1 MPDVVGWMFV
11 VVPRVNQTEILD
23 TMVYVKSFS
32 IYPNLS
38 ISIYLSLDINI
49 NGVWLMSWLQFKQ
62 MFYLKKSNE
71 VLCCHFC
78 GRIQYLIVF

>member
-1 MPDVVGWMFV
+1 MSDDVGWMFV
-11 VVPRVNQTEILD
+11 VVPSVNQTEILD

-32 IYPNLS
+32 IYPYLS

-62 MFYLKKSNE
+62 MFYLKKSHE
-71 VLCCHFC
+71 VLCCHCC